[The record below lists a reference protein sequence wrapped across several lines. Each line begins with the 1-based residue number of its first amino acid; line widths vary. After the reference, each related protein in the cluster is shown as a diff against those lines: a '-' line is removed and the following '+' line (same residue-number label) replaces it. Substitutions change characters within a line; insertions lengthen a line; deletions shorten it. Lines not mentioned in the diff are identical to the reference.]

1 MALVIVGDFLMEDR
15 LSESD
20 WKYLSQQLQPV
31 ALDRFCR
38 RVLADVGRVA
48 ADDATGGHER
58 YLAVF
63 QLIQERDHE
72 LASAFNGLRRSTAF
86 IQLIR
91 MRSLGLITDEEF
103 AGFSDET
110 REGITALL
118 ALNRS

>member
-1 MALVIVGDFLMEDR
+1 MEDR
-15 LSESD
+15 LSEHD

-38 RVLADVGRVA
+38 RVLADVGRLA

-63 QLIQERDHE
+63 DLIRERDRE

-86 IQLIR
+86 GQLIR
-91 MRSLGLITDEEF
+91 MYSLGLITDEEF
-103 AGFSDET
+103 AGFSDEVQGRIST
-110 REGITALL
+110 SL
-118 ALNRS
+118 ALSRP